1 MTVSLVLIR
10 PDGGQQDVPV
20 RHQSEVI
27 GRHSDC
33 KIRVPDSS
41 VSRQHCEITATD
53 SGVMI
58 RDLGSS
64 NGTFVNGKRVE
75 GLMELNAGDALLIGK
90 FVFVVRVDGRP
101 EEINAEDALEDA
113 QPISSTPKSVAKSAP
128 KAPSGPSKGPPPV
141 PGRPSLLEGV
151 ESELDKE
158 LDREFEMDDSS
169 VMDFDFLDDK
179 DAPKL

>member
-75 GLMELNAGDALLIGK
+75 GLVELNAGDTLLIGK
-90 FVFVVRVDGRP
+90 FVFVVRINGRP
-101 EEINAEDALEDA
+101 EEIIAEDALEDA
-113 QPISSTPKSVAKSAP
+113 QPISSGPTRSTSKTT
-128 KAPSGPSKGPPPV
+128 KAPAKEQPPAPS
-141 PGRPSLLEGV
+141 RPSLLEGV
-151 ESELDKE
+151 ENELDKE